1 MFKIKKAE
9 SIIPA
14 TFDEIYLSIKEKNS
28 NLWVNGIEIGVVYET
43 AWKADPDPTKNLS
56 FGSSRY
62 DNKNVFWGLSTLEL
76 FRDGCDLAL
85 LNTSIE
91 DGQTRI
97 LRAEDLTY
105 ADFDAQGLDY
115 VPIELELR
123 GFIVQHRLAF
133 GAEIL
138 SNEGLTPVMF
148 WSDGI
153 HQTVGGNR
161 FIALSQ
167 LVNPQMNF
175 TYLEFRESILWES
188 ACTWELKIND
198 ALTPYASVAWN
209 DAQGLKALV
218 KLALEEPEILEI
230 AYALDNPDKAEE
242 RVRAIKDYE
251 ALKVYKLEPEEAIRS
266 RKMLEDYKN
275 GVFKGKY
282 VGWNSLLRD
291 FTVGLGPKYPPHHV
305 GFIFNAIYDDLKDAN
320 HMSAANLLELIKGE
334 LMAMFAPSGY
344 SVFHCKTFESSTNG
358 SINIAFMKGAEYFRL
373 DIAKYER
380 FRTLREGVFYR
391 DSW

>member
-9 SIIPA
+9 PIIPA

-28 NLWVNGIEIGVVYET
+28 HLWINSIEIGVVYET

-56 FGSSRY
+56 FGSNRY

-85 LNTSIE
+85 LNTSLE

-105 ADFDAQGLDY
+105 ADFDKQGLDY
-115 VPIELELR
+115 SPIELALR
-123 GFIVQHRLAF
+123 SFIVQHRRAF
-133 GAEIL
+133 GAETL
-138 SNEGLTPVMF
+138 SNEGLTSVMF
-148 WSDGI
+148 LADGI

-167 LVNPQMNF
+167 LVNPQINF
-175 TYLEFRESILWES
+175 TYLEFQENICSPYVAW
-188 ACTWELKIND
+188 ALKIND
-198 ALTPYASVAWN
+198 ALTPYASVEW
-209 DAQGLKALV
+209 DDVKGLQSLAQ
-218 KLALEEPEILEI
+218 LALGEPEILEI
-230 AYALDNPDKAEE
+230 AYALDTPDNAEE
-242 RVRAIKDYE
+242 RVRAISGYE

-275 GVFKGKY
+275 DVFKDKY
-282 VGWNSLLRD
+282 VGWNSLLGD
-291 FTVGLGPKYPPHHV
+291 FTVGLGPKYPPYHV

-320 HMSAANLLELIKGE
+320 HMRATDLLDLIKGE
-334 LMAMFAPSGY
+334 LMAIFAPSGY
-344 SVFHCKTFESSTNG
+344 SVFHCKAFEGSPNG
-358 SINIAFMKGAEYFRL
+358 SIKIVFMKRAEDFQQE
-373 DIAKYER
+373 ISNYER
-380 FRTLREGVFYR
+380 FKSLRDRVY
-391 DSW
+391 